1 MDAVLEE
8 VRSRAEAARGEEG
21 VYRDAAGRLRC
32 AVCHEPREEEIPGIR
47 GLCPVVCSCLRREEE
62 RREMRSRAAE
72 ARRRAAASPFWSPG
86 CEAMTFG
93 LDDAPDSGASLL
105 CREYVRRWEDMQRE
119 DLGLIFSG
127 PLGTG
132 KSFYAA
138 AIVNALLD
146 RGVPAVMTAASRLV
160 NLLRAAREP
169 QAMLD
174 ELCAFPLVA
183 LDDLGA
189 ERDTDFAVEVLES
202 FVDLRAMSKK
212 PLLVTTNLT
221 GKQLRRPPDLRYGR
235 IFDRVLALCPCPV
248 LLTGPSRRVSLGEQR
263 RSRMEELLGKAERP
277 G

>member
-8 VRSRAEAARGEEG
+8 VRSRAAEIRGEEG
-21 VYRDAAGRLRC
+21 VYRDASGKLRC

-47 GLCPVVCSCLRREEE
+47 GLCPVVCSCLRREAE
-62 RREMRSRAAE
+62 RKEAGRRAEE

-93 LDDAPDSGASLL
+93 LDDAPDSEASLL
-105 CREYVRRWEDMQRE
+105 CREYVRRWEDMLRE

-138 AIVNALLD
+138 AVVNALLEE
-146 RGVPAVMTAASRLV
+146 GVGAITVSSSRLV

-221 GKQLRRPPDLRYGR
+221 GKQLRSPPDLRYGR

-248 LLTGPSRRVSLGEQR
+248 LLTGPSRRVSLGEKR
-263 RSRMEELLGKAERP
+263 RGRMEELLGLDKT
-277 G
+277 